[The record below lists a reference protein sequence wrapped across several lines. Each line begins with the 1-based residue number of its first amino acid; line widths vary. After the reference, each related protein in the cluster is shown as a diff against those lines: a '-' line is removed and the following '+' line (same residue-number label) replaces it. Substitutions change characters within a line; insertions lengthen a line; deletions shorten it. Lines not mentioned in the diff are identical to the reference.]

1 MPKPR
6 LWVQSWGI
14 FNQLIAFRVVASILF
29 TLSLLSS
36 QLTLASQSSDIVR
49 VAEVSGEADLTR
61 SISKWPTVQS
71 CTDPKSKLILEPY
84 WQEFNEKGDLWVCF
98 FRIIEELRS
107 EDNVRAWLSQFDI
120 KLVKLSDSPLG
131 PDGRALGFV
140 CFEINPKC
148 KINWNRVEATIPYVF
163 TAYAF
168 DFIAYYKGEKLVDFQ
183 VTAER
188 E

>member
-1 MPKPR
+1 MPKLR
-6 LWVQSWGI
+6 LRMPSWGI

-29 TLSLLSS
+29 TLALLGS

-107 EDNVRAWLSQFDI
+107 EDNVKAWVSQFDI
-120 KLVKLSDSPLG
+120 KLVKFPDSRLG
-131 PDGRALGFV
+131 SDGRALGFV
-140 CFEINPKC
+140 CFKINPKC
-148 KINWNRVEATIPYVF
+148 KINWNRVEPTIPYIF

-168 DFIAYYKGEKLVDFQ
+168 DFVASYNGDKLEDFQ
-183 VTAER
+183 VFAQR